1 MWVRISL
8 SLIRSVDCLPQQLI
22 EVWAGR
28 TEEVQAFLEKYKYVT
43 QELSAASCLKV
54 QCILFYRKLHS
65 GANSDDNCNNNDN
78 SNNNDNYND
87 VDIDDDDNKKNNNS
101 SNNNDID
108 NNNNNNNNNGNDNNN
123 NNKNNSN
130 NDYCRNDKNYKIHN
144 DNYRSD

>member
-78 SNNNDNYND
+78 SNNNDNDSDND
-87 VDIDDDDNKKNNNS
+87 VDIDDDNNNTKNNNN
-101 SNNNDID
+101 SNNYN
-108 NNNNNNNNNGNDNNN
+108 
-123 NNKNNSN
+123 NNSN
-130 NDYCRNDKNYKIHN
+130 NDYCNYNNDENYHIYN
-144 DNYRSD
+144 IDYRSD